1 MKFELPITVRIS
13 QVIEEANGIKSF
25 LLPCQLKAKPGQFCM
40 IWLPGIDAKPVGI
53 SYQTKDHIGVTVC
66 AVGPWSKKVCELKEG
81 DLLGVLGPYGNAFQL
96 EGKTV
101 VLVGGGYGTASLMLL
116 AEEALSQKL
125 TATMIIGAKTEAQLL
140 YRKRVATLGLG
151 AIYTTDDGSFGERGT
166 TADALARILK
176 NQKVDSV
183 YVCGPER
190 MEKKVAELCRDSKVR
205 SYISLER
212 QMKCGFGVCGACSL
226 DDSGKRVCVEGTI
239 FPGEEVL
246 QMKEFGQY
254 HRDSSA
260 TKHHF

>member
-1 MKFELPITVRIS
+1 MKHELPVTVHIK
-13 QVIEEANGIKSF
+13 QVIEEAQGIKSF
-25 LLPCQLKAKPGQFCM
+25 FLPCRLNAKPGQFCM
-40 IWLPGIDAKPVGI
+40 IWLPGVDAKPVGI
-53 SYQTKDHIGVTVC
+53 SYQTKEHIGVTVC
-66 AVGPWSKKVCELKEG
+66 AVGPWSKKVSELKEG
-81 DLLGVLGPYGNAFQL
+81 DLLGVLGPYGNAFQI
-96 EGKTV
+96 EGKSI

-116 AEEALSQKL
+116 AEEAQSKKMSI
-125 TATMIIGAKTEAQLL
+125 TMIIGARTEAQLL
-140 YRKRVATLGLG
+140 YRQRVASLGLNTVF
-151 AIYTTDDGSFGERGT
+151 TTDDGSFGQRGT
-166 TADALARILK
+166 TADVLASILK
-176 NQKVDSV
+176 KQKVDAV

-190 MEKKVAELCRDSKVR
+190 MEKKVAELCRDSGVR

-246 QMKEFGQY
+246 EIKEFGHY